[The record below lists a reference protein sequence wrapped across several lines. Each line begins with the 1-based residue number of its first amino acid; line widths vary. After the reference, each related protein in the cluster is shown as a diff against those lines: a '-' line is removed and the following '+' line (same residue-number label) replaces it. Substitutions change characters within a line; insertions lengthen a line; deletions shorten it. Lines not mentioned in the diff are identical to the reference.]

1 MKKPM
6 TLKANKN
13 KITFGFDNN
22 WKEFDKT
29 FQNEDFKRVILLM
42 EKNLPV
48 KIADCEDIKQFIS
61 KNYIP
66 KKIFRKEKELKGFE
80 MTIEDGH
87 LKGCLVYHEGIIDF
101 IKENFIP
108 KKELIKE
115 LEKIKKPSLKKCL
128 QAIKMAND
136 NNTFMNGYN
145 QALQEVI
152 NKLKL

>member
-6 TLKANKN
+6 ELKANKN
-13 KITFGFDNN
+13 KITFGFDND
-22 WKEFDKT
+22 W
-29 FQNEDFKRVILLM
+29 
-42 EKNLPV
+42 
-48 KIADCEDIKQFIS
+48 
-61 KNYIP
+61 
-66 KKIFRKEKELKGFE
+66 KELKGFE

-152 NKLKL
+152 NKIKEL